1 MLTRSGNTELRLVGP
16 AGSFECA
23 WAMFSLFW
31 DNVEHHV
38 AHGARRA
45 DFRALRGIAA
55 VVGTSRRVVVP
66 ARDLHSEVL
75 SSWAMLGAVSA
86 DELRISVRTAA
97 VLNNAW
103 PLPDATHTVP
113 VSQADRQLPIR
124 LREVRTGAEAFDRVI
139 KGLLRI
145 TESAVRPDVVW
156 VWPDANCSEADPL
169 CASTAMRG

>member
-1 MLTRSGNTELRLVGP
+1 MLTRFGRTQLRLVGP
-16 AGSFECA
+16 AGCYECT
-23 WAMFSLFW
+23 WAMFSLFC

-38 AHGARRA
+38 EQHARRS

-55 VVGTSRRVVVP
+55 VVGTSRRVIVP

-75 SSWAMLGAVSA
+75 SAWAILGAVPA
-86 DELRISVRTAA
+86 HEIAVSVRTSAL
-97 VLNNAW
+97 LNNAW
-103 PLPDATHTVP
+103 PLPDATHRATA
-113 VSQADRQLPIR
+113 SESDHRLPIR

-156 VWPDANCSEADPL
+156 VWPDATCSESDPPY
-169 CASTAMRG
+169 ASTAVRG